1 MEPLLGCA
9 TAYGRFSFRI
19 KSRCRHPASSIPIL
33 SMEISSL
40 YVFRLSSNH
49 VSRQYYRH
57 QPQYMLPGLRQ
68 DESTHCVPATEIQ
81 GHVEMAEGTNWRDSY
96 RRIGFPTL
104 SNDWCI
110 LRSREWVLSLIAC
123 LPQGDDPSV
132 SSWHQNFFFG
142 GLCIEF
148 ASYAGG
154 REVHR
159 CRWRFGGENV
169 SEYEGPDIDHFWAI
183 IFEQCFPSRQ
193 LSALNVTHDLPLLTY
208 SLSHFL
214 LRNAPPV
221 TVLSCQ

>member
-110 LRSREWVLSLIAC
+110 LRSRQWVLSLIAC

-132 SSWHQNFFFG
+132 SSWHQYFLAVFVSSLHRMPEAGRYTDAAGDLEERMFPNMKG
-142 GLCIEF
+142 PISITSGL
-148 ASYAGG
+148 
-154 REVHR
+154 
-159 CRWRFGGENV
+159 
-169 SEYEGPDIDHFWAI
+169 
-183 IFEQCFPSRQ
+183 
-193 LSALNVTHDLPLLTY
+193 
-208 SLSHFL
+208 
-214 LRNAPPV
+214 
-221 TVLSCQ
+221 